1 MVGIQLLFKWF
12 WTIPNSLWKE
22 PRQMEL
28 KRIPPVHG
36 SCIIDSSYDAK
47 IIEQLKYLVKAAVF
61 GGFSL

>member
-1 MVGIQLLFKWF
+1 MILDDSEFSMEK
-12 WTIPNSLWKE
+12 
-22 PRQMEL
+22 PRQMDL

>member
-1 MVGIQLLFKWF
+1 MILDDSEF
-12 WTIPNSLWKE
+12 S
-22 PRQMEL
+22 ME
-28 KRIPPVHG
+28 RITPVHG